1 MSKRSFAKALRQARL
16 KAGLSQS
23 ELGAK
28 VGLTGSYISQLEA
41 GHRRPLIGRRIE
53 ALCQALEIPSGPL
66 QEAAEMER
74 SSPTVRKK
82 IEGVHRDRAKLQRT
96 RDRLLLLSALVAD
109 RQAGGAEAL
118 ERLPDLKEEQRRL
131 AVRLFSQL
139 RGVDGVAS
147 AERESERVFDGIKSG
162 QRDTLLRLVSQ
173 ILEQAIGAPAVD
185 IAPPD
190 TKQVPERA
198 TLAAKARVVARHPMP
213 EHACG
218 DDAFFWRVPDDEGH
232 PRIEADD
239 RLLLEP
245 VPEVPDGELVV
256 VQHSGRGHVRR
267 LFRQGDRYRLESL
280 RPDVPPLRLPIDGT
294 DVFVVRQIVRDV

>member
-53 ALCQALEIPSGPL
+53 ALCQALGIPSGPL

-96 RDRLLLLSALVAD
+96 RDRLLLLSAMVAD

-118 ERLPDLKEEQRRL
+118 ERLPQLKEGQRRL
-131 AVRLFSQL
+131 AVRLFANL

-147 AERESERVFDGIKSG
+147 AEREIDRVFDGITSG
-162 QRDTLLRLVSQ
+162 QRDTLLRLVSE
-173 ILEQAIGAPAVD
+173 ILEQTLDAPVGAV
-185 IAPPD
+185 APVD

-198 TLAAKARVVARHPMP
+198 TLAAKARVVARYPMP
-213 EHACG
+213 VDACG
-218 DDAFFWRVPDDEGH
+218 DDAFFWRAPDDEGH

-245 VPEVPDGELVV
+245 SEDVADGELVV
-256 VQHSGRGHVRR
+256 VQHGGRGHVRR
-267 LFRQGDRYRLESL
+267 LFRQGDRYRLESM

-294 DVFVVRQIVRDV
+294 TVWAVHQIVRDI